1 MSHGDKSGLYRAWS
15 NIFQLIEHTVC
26 SELCEH
32 IRTDVVMQHGD
43 IPHEHAR
50 MLSPGDGMKVS
61 EGFIIA
67 LCIDD
72 YVDDV
77 VVTVFEHQH

>member
-1 MSHGDKSGLYRAWS
+1 
-15 NIFQLIEHTVC
+15 
-26 SELCEH
+26 
-32 IRTDVVMQHGD
+32 
-43 IPHEHAR
+43 

-77 VVTVFEHQH
+77 DVTVFEHQH